1 VSWTTALAIYFVA
14 WWIVLFLVLPF
25 GVSSQQEEG
34 EVVPGTD
41 PGAPVLPLLVKK
53 LIWNTVLTAVLCAF
67 FFWLFLSG
75 HLTLDDLTSL
85 WGLIPSR

>member
-1 VSWTTALAIYFVA
+1 MSWTTALAIYFVA

-25 GVSSQQEEG
+25 GVHSQQEEG
-34 EVVPGTD
+34 AVVPGTD
-41 PGAPVLPLLVKK
+41 PGAPVMPLLVKK
-53 LIWNTVLTAVLCAF
+53 LVWNTILTAVLCAL

-85 WGLIPSR
+85 WGLIPEH